1 MICEN
6 IKNTK
11 DYSIINKNFVKA
23 FEFLK
28 SNNLKELKVGEYEIA
43 GKDVFAFVQEY
54 TTADEKE
61 KNWEAHE
68 KYIDIQLI
76 IEGQEIMGYA
86 PITNLEVSEDFRPE
100 KDLIFYKETDKGS
113 NIKFSD
119 GDYAIFFP
127 EDGHKPG
134 CALGKPSNIKK
145 IVVKVACK

>member
-11 DYSIINKNFVKA
+11 DYSIINKNFIKA

-28 SNNLKELKVGEYEIA
+28 SNNLKELKVGKYEIA
-43 GKDVFAFVQEY
+43 GEDVFANVQEY
-54 TTADEKE
+54 ITEGEAE

-86 PITNLEVSEDFRPE
+86 PIDNLEIMEDFRPE
-100 KDLIFYKETDKGS
+100 KDLIFYKETAKGS
-113 NIKFSD
+113 NIKFSE

-134 CALGKPSNIKK
+134 CALGKASKVKK